1 MHISIPLPVNYKTL
15 LFFIL
20 LLLVSFSAIAQKKT
34 IPKDFCIDNIEQ
46 DLYTLINQL
55 RADYDKSELQL
66 SASLSYVANLHVN
79 DLQNNNPD
87 TSICNLSSWSDKG
100 NWTPCCYTKYLHN
113 PDCMWDK
120 PKELT
125 PFTYRGYELV
135 TFFQNDFNTDTII
148 NLLSNSKEALDMILT
163 QGYYKKKIWICAGI
177 GISEN
182 YVSIWFAQR
191 KDKLREPNICV
202 VENKKNNTKLKNSTT
217 SDTIMYYL
225 ISGSFDSMQD
235 AKRACK
241 EVKKDNF
248 VNCEILEMNNKFRV
262 SLNKYGSMK
271 EAMTAQKQLP
281 TPYKEAWILKD

>member
-1 MHISIPLPVNYKTL
+1 MQLSISSANYYKSL

-20 LLLVSFSAIAQKKT
+20 LLLVSFSATAQKKT
-34 IPKDFCIDNIEQ
+34 IPKDFCIDSIEK

-55 RADYDKSELQL
+55 RVDYGKSELQL

-191 KDKLREPNICV
+191 KDKLKEPKICV
-202 VENKKNNTKLKNSTT
+202 VENEKSDVKLVNTSN
-217 SDTIMYYL
+217 TILYYL
-225 ISGSFDSMQD
+225 IFGSFDSIQD
-235 AKRACK
+235 AKRACSDI
-241 EVKKDNF
+241 KKDNF
-248 VNCEILEMNNKFRV
+248 ANCEILEDNNKFRI
-262 SLNKYGSMK
+262 SLNKYSSM
-271 EAMTAQKQLP
+271 EEVMAAQKQLP
-281 TPYKEAWILKD
+281 TRYKEAWILKD